1 MPQGDAA
8 DQEARASDRKVF
20 IGGVPFGIDQQQIR
34 EDFMQFGDIE
44 DVYLPSDRNTGKLR
58 GFAFVT
64 YREPGT
70 AKGAAQAMHGRDYHG
85 RTITVNLARPRDT
98 LPYGAT
104 SSFATSSDGPEGP
117 RRRPQDYDR
126 ALEDRRRD
134 EERARSRMLTDQ
146 ALGRHRDRSRS
157 PNRYG
162 PDDPTAALANP
173 YSHGNS
179 HDGTGRYGERDPRP
193 RQDYYD

>member
-85 RTITVNLARPRDT
+85 RTITVNLAMLSERSAERLT
-98 LPYGAT
+98 LQERLASVQQQVAHDEASAREA
-104 SSFATSSDGPEGP
+104 SSPPIKSTESWEQMQSAH
-117 RRRPQDYDR
+117 
-126 ALEDRRRD
+126 AHMLLLE
-134 EERARSRMLTDQ
+134 AR
-146 ALGRHRDRSRS
+146 
-157 PNRYG
+157 
-162 PDDPTAALANP
+162 LAELSAHELP
-173 YSHGNS
+173 PSKKEPVEV
-179 HDGTGRYGERDPRP
+179 D
-193 RQDYYD
+193 